1 MANEKGKLEAILEY
15 MSNGVIAFD
24 FDGRL
29 MHINP
34 KALELLS
41 CLRSYH
47 RQVLAK
53 LKLGTAND
61 ILRFSP
67 GQFGLE
73 FDDTNNTVLGPIWHL

>member
-41 CLRSYH
+41 LPEEATTDE
-47 RQVLAK
+47 VLAK
-53 LKLGTAND
+53 LKLGTAKMCIRDRELAALYDVN
-61 ILRFSP
+61 ITR
-67 GQFGLE
+67 G
-73 FDDTNNTVLGPIWHL
+73 H